1 MKSLLKAYQE
11 NKDAD
16 VLEGTYIYIRAC
28 TITVSIIREHFYLFR
43 EVKWDLFIMCC
54 GRCVSVDHFILY
66 ILYCIINLYTK
77 LRVNVKRIIVY
88 DKATCFCR
96 LCT

>member
-28 TITVSIIREHFYLFR
+28 TITVSIISDHFYLFR
-43 EVKWDLFIMCC
+43 EVKWGPFYYVLWTM
-54 GRCVSVDHFILY
+54 CVSGPFYFVYFILY
-66 ILYCIINLYTK
+66 Y
-77 LRVNVKRIIVY
+77 
-88 DKATCFCR
+88 
-96 LCT
+96 